1 MAVTTAEAA
10 IAQPKADRNPFAGVQ
25 YRWWWAMSFCGSV
38 AVGLQ
43 LVTVPTYVLDRT
55 DTRFYVALALLCQT
69 VPTALLTLVGGATA
83 DRVGRR
89 RILMTTF
96 AIAALISTV
105 YLLLATAE
113 ARVLWPVFLIAAVVG
128 ATTAFAGPAR
138 QAMLH
143 RLAPGSR
150 LQNGVILGTFAFMGG
165 QSFIGPAL
173 GGLTVS
179 ALGLTA
185 GFGLEVVLLALA
197 WLCATRLRG
206 VDGEAAPAQG
216 SLVAQIGEGLR
227 YVRADPRIWQV
238 MVIAIIPALFF
249 MGVAQATFPVFA
261 RDTFDRGAGGIGALN
276 AGMGLGVLAGSLLLA
291 RWGPRQRRGRFLLL
305 AVPVAGVVFMLVGLS
320 PVLALAVGLLVLF
333 GVGSAVGINY
343 SSTLIQTYADQR
355 LIGRVMSVWSLCFMA
370 AVPLGNL
377 HAGIGVQFSDPR
389 VVLVY
394 SGAAAVAF
402 GVIGLS
408 RLRVA
413 RSLD

>member
-1 MAVTTAEAA
+1 MAVTTTDVAA
-10 IAQPKADRNPFAGVQ
+10 AQPKADRNPFAGVQ

-55 DTRFYVALALLCQT
+55 DTRFYIAVALLCQT

-89 RILMTTF
+89 RILLTTF
-96 AIAALISTV
+96 AVAAIASTA

-113 ARVLWPVFLIAAVVG
+113 ARALWPVFVIAAVVG
-128 ATTAFAGPAR
+128 ATTAFGSPAR

-185 GFGLEVVLLALA
+185 GFGLEVALLALA

-206 VDGEAAPAQG
+206 VDGEAVPARG

-238 MVIAIIPALFF
+238 MVIAIVPALCFI
-249 MGVAQATFPVFA
+249 GVAQATFPVFA

-276 AGMGLGVLAGSLLLA
+276 AGMGFGVLAGSLLLA
-291 RWGPRQRRGRFLLL
+291 RW
-305 AVPVAGVVFMLVGLS
+305 
-320 PVLALAVGLLVLF
+320 
-333 GVGSAVGINY
+333 
-343 SSTLIQTYADQR
+343 
-355 LIGRVMSVWSLCFMA
+355 
-370 AVPLGNL
+370 
-377 HAGIGVQFSDPR
+377 
-389 VVLVY
+389 
-394 SGAAAVAF
+394 
-402 GVIGLS
+402 
-408 RLRVA
+408 
-413 RSLD
+413 